1 MYVFRPL
8 YVMLSWDIFFFL
20 DFVLKSIQSHFRVSM
35 CRDKKTCDHFRPE
48 INPVEYNVMKNRENR
63 LKKFEGKEWMRPCE

>member
-1 MYVFRPL
+1 
-8 YVMLSWDIFFFL
+8 
-20 DFVLKSIQSHFRVSM
+20 M